1 MALNLDSTGLTML
14 LCGVSAFIFLML
26 FPAILELKKPK
37 DAGPRTIIEE
47 MLFQRF
53 GLRVPMMD
61 DSKEEVHMLD
71 TATSG
76 QIFEIISALPNL
88 ES

>member
-53 GLRVPMMD
+53 GLRVPLMD
-61 DSKEEVHMLD
+61 DSREVIELD
-71 TATSG
+71 AVASG
-76 QIFEIISALPNL
+76 KIFEIISALPNL

>member
-1 MALNLDSTGLTML
+1 MALNLDSTGSTMR

-26 FPAILELKKPK
+26 FPAILEMKKPK

-61 DSKEEVHMLD
+61 DRSMLD
-71 TATSG
+71 TVTSG